1 MHRKSAYIL
10 FLAVL
15 GMLVIGIV
23 MLFSTSAFARDSH
36 GDVYFF
42 IRRQAIWLGIGL
54 AVCTVAALI
63 DYHFWQ
69 RTWWLWFGLAFIAL
83 ALCFVPHLGM
93 RINGSRRWV
102 GLGQFGFQ
110 PSEIAKIAAVFFLA
124 AWFSRYEKATS
135 SLLRGFVLPLAIV
148 TLLLALILT
157 EVDLGTTVLLGATAF
172 VVMFVAGVNPMLLSM
187 VSLAGVGGILFLA
200 TQMSERMGRLA
211 AFLDPERFKQDAG
224 LQQMQALIAWGSG
237 GMEGLGLGNGR
248 QKMLYLPYAHTDFIF
263 PIIGEELGLRV
274 SLLVVFLFVV
284 IIVCGMMIALHAKDR
299 FGLLLGCGV
308 VSLLALQAAVNIGVT
323 TSLLPNKGLPLPFIS
338 YGGSNLAASLFG
350 IGLLLNIYRQGV
362 LEPLHKKRTMMP
374 ARMTPRI

>member
-15 GMLVIGIV
+15 GLLVIGIV
-23 MLFSTSAFARDSH
+23 MLFSTSAFALDSH

-42 IRRQAIWLGIGL
+42 IKRQAIWFGIGL
-54 AVCTVAALI
+54 VVCTFVALI

-69 RTWWLWFGLAFIAL
+69 RTWWLWFAL
-83 ALCFVPHLGM
+83 ALVTLILCYIPHLGM

-102 GLGQFGFQ
+102 GLGQLTFQ
-110 PSEIAKIAAVFFLA
+110 PSELAKLTAIFFLA
-124 AWFSRYEKATS
+124 AWFSRYEKAGNNVIY
-135 SLLRGFVLPLAIV
+135 GFLIPLAIIS
-148 TLLLALILT
+148 LLAGLILG
-157 EVDLGTTVLLGATAF
+157 EVDLGTTALLGTTAF
-172 VVMFVAGVNPMLLSM
+172 VVMFVAGANPLWLGITSFVGLSAIA
-187 VSLAGVGGILFLA
+187 VVA
-200 TQMSERMGRLA
+200 TQISERMGRLS
-211 AFLDPERFKQDAG
+211 AFLHPQNFKEDAG

-263 PIIGEELGLRV
+263 PIIGEELGLRF

-284 IIVCGMMIALHAKDR
+284 IIVCGIMIALHAKDR

-338 YGGSNLAASLFG
+338 YGGSNLVACLFG
-350 IGLLLNIYRQGV
+350 IGLLLNIYRQGR
-362 LEPLHKKRTMMP
+362 LEPSHARRTTMQV
-374 ARMTPRI
+374 RTLSRI

>member
-36 GDVYFF
+36 GNVYFF
-42 IRRQAIWLGIGL
+42 IRRQAIWLGVGL
-54 AVCTVAALI
+54 ALCTIAALI

-93 RINGSRRWV
+93 RINGSRRWI

-110 PSEIAKIAAVFFLA
+110 PSEIAKIAAVFFLG
-124 AWFSRYEKATS
+124 AWFSRYEKATK
-135 SLLRGFVLPLAIV
+135 SLLYGFVLPLVV
-148 TLLLALILT
+148 TSLLLALIVS
-157 EVDLGTTVLLGATAF
+157 EVDLGTTVLLGATAL
-172 VVMFVAGVNPMLLSM
+172 VMMFVAGVNPIWLGL
-187 VSLAGVGGILFLA
+187 VSITGLGGILFLA
-200 TQMSERMGRLA
+200 TQISERIGRLA
-211 AFLDPERFKQDAG
+211 AFLDPQRFKQDAG

-263 PIIGEELGLRV
+263 PIIGEELGLRA

-299 FGLLLGCGV
+299 FGLLVGCGI

-338 YGGSNLAASLFG
+338 YGGSNLVACLFG

-362 LEPLHKKRTMMP
+362 LEPVHRRGASMQV
-374 ARMTPRI
+374 RMTPRI

>member
-23 MLFSTSAFARDSH
+23 MLFSTSAFAQNKHS
-36 GDVYFF
+36 DVYFF
-42 IRRQAIWLGIGL
+42 IRRQAVWLGLGL
-54 AVCTVAALI
+54 TLCAVAALI

-69 RTWWLWFGLAFIAL
+69 RTWWVWFGLALVAL
-83 ALCFVPHLGM
+83 ILCFVPHVGM
-93 RINGSRRWV
+93 RINGSRRWI
-102 GLGQFGFQ
+102 GFGQIGFQ
-110 PSEIAKIAAVFFLA
+110 PSEIAKVAAVFFLA
-124 AWFSRYEKATS
+124 AWFSRYEKQS
-135 SLLRGFVLPLAIV
+135 DSVLRGFVLPLAI
-148 TLLLALILT
+148 TSLLLALILA
-157 EVDLGTTVLLGATAF
+157 EVDLGTTVLLGATVF
-172 VVMFVAGVNPMLLSM
+172 VIMFVAGASPMLLGF
-187 VSLAGVGGILFLA
+187 VSFAGLGGILLLA
-200 TQMSERMGRLA
+200 TQISERMGRLA
-211 AFLDPERFKQDAG
+211 AFLNPERFKQDAG

-284 IIVCGMMIALHAKDR
+284 IIVCGIMIALHAKDR
-299 FGLLLGCGV
+299 FGLLLGCGI
-308 VSLLALQAAVNIGVT
+308 VSLLTLQAAVNIGVT

-338 YGGSNLAASLFG
+338 YGGSNLVACLFG

-362 LEPLHKKRTMMP
+362 LEPIQKKTTMQV
-374 ARMTPRI
+374 RLTPRI

>member
-15 GMLVIGIV
+15 GLLVIGIV

-42 IRRQAIWLGIGL
+42 IKRQAIWFGVGL
-54 AVCTVAALI
+54 VVCIFAALT
-63 DYHFWQ
+63 DYHLWQ
-69 RTWWLWFGLAFIAL
+69 RTWWLWFAVALVVL
-83 ALCFVPHLGM
+83 ALCYVPHIGM
-93 RINGSRRWV
+93 RLNGSRRWI
-102 GLGQFGFQ
+102 GWGPITLQ
-110 PSEIAKIAAVFFLA
+110 PSELAKVAVIFFLA
-124 AWFSRYEKATS
+124 AWFSRYEKTDRK
-135 SLLRGFVLPLAIV
+135 LLLGFILPLAIIG
-148 TLLLALILT
+148 LPAALVLG
-157 EVDLGTTVLLGATAF
+157 EVDLGTTALIGTTAF
-172 VVMFVAGVNPMLLSM
+172 VVMFIAGASPLWLGA
-187 VSLAGVGGILFLA
+187 VSLTGLGALLIVA
-200 TQMSERMGRLA
+200 TQISERMGRLS
-211 AFLDPERFKQDAG
+211 AFLHPQHFKEDAG

-263 PIIGEELGLRV
+263 PIVGEELGLRF

-284 IIVCGMMIALHAKDR
+284 IIVCGTMIALHAKDR

-338 YGGSNLAASLFG
+338 YGGSNLVACMFG
-350 IGLLLNIYRQGV
+350 VGLLLNIYRQGI
-362 LEPLHKKRTMMP
+362 LEPPHKKNATMHARMMP
-374 ARMTPRI
+374 RI

>member
-15 GMLVIGIV
+15 GLLVIGIV
-23 MLFSTSAFARDSH
+23 MLFSTSAFALDSH

-42 IRRQAIWLGIGL
+42 IKRQAIWFGIGL
-54 AVCTVAALI
+54 VVCTVVALI

-69 RTWWLWFGLAFIAL
+69 RTWWLWFAL
-83 ALCFVPHLGM
+83 ALVTLTLCYFPHIGM

-102 GLGQFGFQ
+102 GLVQLTFQ
-110 PSEIAKIAAVFFLA
+110 PSELAKLTAIFFLA
-124 AWFSRYEKATS
+124 AWFSRYEKAGNNAFY
-135 SLLRGFVLPLAIV
+135 GFLVPLAIIS
-148 TLLLALILT
+148 LPAGLILG
-157 EVDLGTTVLLGATAF
+157 EVDLGTTALLGTTAF
-172 VVMFVAGVNPMLLSM
+172 VVMFVAGANPLWLGFISF
-187 VSLAGVGGILFLA
+187 VGLGAIAVVA
-200 TQMSERMGRLA
+200 TQISERMGRLS
-211 AFLDPERFKQDAG
+211 AFLHPQNFKEDAG

-263 PIIGEELGLRV
+263 PIIGEELGLRF

-284 IIVCGMMIALHAKDR
+284 IIVCGIMIALHAKDR

-338 YGGSNLAASLFG
+338 YGGSNLVTCLFG
-350 IGLLLNIYRQGV
+350 IGLLLNIYRQGI
-362 LEPLHKKRTMMP
+362 LEPPHKRPTI
-374 ARMTPRI
+374 AQVRITPRI

>member
-15 GMLVIGIV
+15 AMLVIGIV
-23 MLFSTSAFARDSH
+23 MLFSTSAFAQNKH

-42 IRRQAIWLGIGL
+42 IRRQAVWIGIGL
-54 AVCTVAALI
+54 VLCGAAALI

-69 RTWWLWFGLAFIAL
+69 RTWWIWFLLALVAL
-83 ALCFVPHLGM
+83 TLCFVPHIGM

-102 GLGQFGFQ
+102 GWGQIGFQ
-110 PSEIAKIAAVFFLA
+110 PSELAKIAAVFFLA
-124 AWFSRYEKATS
+124 AWFSRYEKESAGV
-135 SLLRGFVLPLAIV
+135 LLGFALPLAI
-148 TLLLALILT
+148 TALLLALILC

-172 VVMFVAGVNPMLLSM
+172 VVMFVAGANPILLGS
-187 VSLAGVGGILFLA
+187 VAFAGLGAILVLA
-200 TQMSERMGRLA
+200 TQMAERMGRLA

-224 LQQMQALIAWGSG
+224 LQQMQALLAWGSG

-274 SLLVVFLFVV
+274 SLLVIFLFVV

-299 FGLLLGCGV
+299 FGLLLGCGI
-308 VSLLALQAAVNIGVT
+308 VSLLTLQAAVNIGVT

-338 YGGSNLAASLFG
+338 YGGSNLVACLFG
-350 IGLLLNIYRQGV
+350 IGLLLNIYRQAV
-362 LEPLHKKRTMMP
+362 LEPQKKRIP
-374 ARMTPRI
+374 LHARVTPRI